1 MGSLRFIPDILG
13 IGESLQ
19 VEVPHRPVSGF
30 LPEKRR
36 AEVSTAGAGAAGDLG
51 SRQGYKWSGPG
62 ETTQWVMIGQS
73 AESAISSCLI
83 CARCQG

>member
-36 AEVSTAGAGAAGDLG
+36 AEASTAGAGAAGDLG
-51 SRQGYKWSGPG
+51 SRQGSNG
-62 ETTQWVMIGQS
+62 VGQVKPHS
-73 AESAISSCLI
+73 RL
-83 CARCQG
+83 